1 MLVLSYLTE
10 WLAHSNAVF
19 DIAWVPGEPQIV
31 TASGDQTAMLWDV
44 KTSEHLGTFKGHQ
57 CSLKSVAFGKQ
68 EKDGFYRQV
77 KQITGAHNNMDRQTP
92 SKLKKRRQTSR
103 GIAPSVDSQQSV
115 TVVLFRDENTLIS
128 AGAVDGV
135 VKMWDLRK
143 NYTVHHQ
150 DPVPLQ
156 AYPYPGTSSRKL
168 GYSSLA
174 LDSTGSR
181 LFANCTDENIYMFD
195 VTGLK
200 KAPVGVFNGH
210 LNSSFYIKSSVS
222 PDDQFLASGSSD
234 HNAYIWKIS
243 DPKAPPMMLQ
253 GHCQEVTSVAWC
265 PTDFTKIASCSD
277 DNTVRIWRL
286 SRRADGEK
294 SAIGPANLTA
304 TASTSIKKWITRT
317 PHSPSLQT
325 PSSPNLG
332 TPGSADQRTPSPRN
346 VLSPIALSPMPA
358 PPASERRVK
367 RRLETS
373 GGGALGCPG
382 DCDCVMELDPSAK
395 KRRGL
400 RGLYCL
406 AEEEQQKEQGPSPGH
421 TEQEAQQ
428 HLEAGQQ
435 IPSPGHL
442 GKENSSPGQAD
453 WLSAMG
459 QRLKR
464 EQGSPSSLRSPSAKK
479 QGSRTTGSP
488 ISDPKAP
495 PMMLQGHC
503 QEVTSV
509 AWCPTDFTK
518 IASCS
523 DDNTVRI
530 WRLSRRADGEKSA
543 IGPVNL
549 VGWACPKN
557 PPQTSEPVTSLEQ
570 TPAKTPRKEASAA
583 LSPQAAACAP
593 STADLPLP
601 SCTPSFLQTP
611 GRKSHTPASRTPTT
625 LRQTATTST
634 SIKKWITR
642 TPHSPSLQT
651 PCSPNLGTPGS
662 AGQRT
667 PSPRNVLSPIALSP
681 MLAPP
686 ASERRVKRRLETS
699 GGGALGCPGDC
710 DCVMELD
717 PSAKKRRGLRGLY
730 CLAEEEQQKEQGP
743 SPGHTEQEAQQH
755 LEEGQQIPSPGHLG
769 KENSSPGQADWLSA
783 MGQRLKREQGSPS
796 SLRSPSA
803 KKQGSR
809 TTGSPAP
816 STPGSMKKIFLYFQK
831 KTPE

>member
-1 MLVLSYLTE
+1 MLFRSIVDRGVFSRKCNEGQQKYPLHQLLDCYQCARHDEHISYGDMGVPVPPFGCTFSTAAEIHHVLAVANEEGIVRLYHTESRKNPLFKE

-57 CSLKSVAFGKQ
+57 CSLKSVAFGKH
-68 EKDGFYRQV
+68 EKAVFCTGGRDGNIMVWDTRCSKKDGFYRQV

-294 SAIGPANLTA
+294 SAIGPANL
-304 TASTSIKKWITRT
+304 
-317 PHSPSLQT
+317 
-325 PSSPNLG
+325 
-332 TPGSADQRTPSPRN
+332 
-346 VLSPIALSPMPA
+346 
-358 PPASERRVK
+358 
-367 RRLETS
+367 
-373 GGGALGCPG
+373 
-382 DCDCVMELDPSAK
+382 
-395 KRRGL
+395 
-400 RGLYCL
+400 
-406 AEEEQQKEQGPSPGH
+406 
-421 TEQEAQQ
+421 
-428 HLEAGQQ
+428 
-435 IPSPGHL
+435 
-442 GKENSSPGQAD
+442 
-453 WLSAMG
+453 
-459 QRLKR
+459 
-464 EQGSPSSLRSPSAKK
+464 
-479 QGSRTTGSP
+479 
-488 ISDPKAP
+488 
-495 PMMLQGHC
+495 
-503 QEVTSV
+503 
-509 AWCPTDFTK
+509 
-518 IASCS
+518 
-523 DDNTVRI
+523 
-530 WRLSRRADGEKSA
+530 
-543 IGPVNL
+543 

-611 GRKSHTPASRTPTT
+611 GRKSHTPASHTPAT
-625 LRQTATTST
+625 LRQTATAST

-651 PCSPNLGTPGS
+651 PSSPNLGTPGS
-662 AGQRT
+662 ADQRT

-681 MLAPP
+681 MPAPP